1 MADEYNEPSNIFDIK
16 KDFEN
21 LLESRAWR
29 MLAEAIQAQVDSMQQ
44 EILFGPVESDSD
56 MYRIERLKGKLEGR
70 LSLMATAQAMLEN
83 LELDY
88 QMALNQKENK
98 E

>member
-1 MADEYNEPSNIFDIK
+1 MTDEYSEPSNIFDIK

-70 LSLMATAQAMLEN
+70 LSLVATAQAMLEN

>member
-1 MADEYNEPSNIFDIK
+1 MADEYSEPSNIFDIK

>member
-1 MADEYNEPSNIFDIK
+1 MTDEYSEPSNIFDIK